1 MIMNTAQDQR
11 IIYVSRQIIVQG
23 NQQSPPFLK
32 ENERIA
38 FDLQSRTLV
47 LTTGDLAT
55 GVARLSPT
63 DAHLM
68 LPLVS
73 FYPHYV
79 SDVTLAIGYTTDLWA
94 YYHYLKG
101 EEQKTRNLHASYP
114 IADGIDRLKKKVLP
128 LGITIV
134 RVRTTGYILERCRD
148 ALTTKGTSM
157 HNLMQSGK

>member
-1 MIMNTAQDQR
+1 MNTAQDQR
-11 IIYVSRQIIVQG
+11 IIYVSRHTSIQG
-23 NQQSPPFLK
+23 NQQAFPFLR

-38 FDLQSRTLV
+38 FDLTNRALV

-68 LPLVS
+68 LALVS

-79 SDVTLAIGYTTDLWA
+79 SDATLAIGYTTDLWA

-101 EEQKTRNLHASYP
+101 EEQKTRNVHASYP
-114 IADGIDRLKKKVLP
+114 IADGIDRLKKKVIP

-134 RVRTTGYILERCRD
+134 RVRATGYILERCGD
-148 ALTTKGTSM
+148 ALSTKGTSM